1 MLSYLLKCFKST
13 EVVESVE
20 EIMVSR
26 QERYQ
31 FKLDADGNLVDETS
45 YNIMLF
51 SVEMQKAFAFVQL
64 GRNEDAIALI
74 DKMEKKLNKW
84 SLRDENFEEV

>member
-31 FKLDADGNLVDETS
+31 FKLDADGNLVDETP
-45 YNIMLF
+45 YYIMLF
-51 SVEMQKAFAFVQL
+51 SVELQKAFAFGQL
-64 GRNEDAIALI
+64 GRDEDALALI
-74 DKMEKKLNKW
+74 DKIEK
-84 SLRDENFEEV
+84 